1 MITMKEA
8 SQWFLERDNF
18 LILTHRSPDGDT
30 IGSAAGLCIALR
42 EQGKN
47 AFLLTNDEITE
58 SFLPYVAGLQSSDFK
73 YDFVVSTDIATEK
86 LFPDSAAP
94 FQGKVDLSIDHHSQ
108 REDFGKENCVY
119 SEKAATGEMI
129 YEIVAEWGP
138 VSKAVALPLYVAVA
152 TDTGCFVYG
161 NTTPECHRVAGDLI
175 ATGLDVRAINK
186 VHFQTVTLTRLRLE
200 AVLVNTMRL
209 YNNGSCA
216 IVCLTQAMIKELNA
230 NDHDL
235 EDISSFVGQIEGVTT
250 GITVREKD
258 GGFCRLSIRSN
269 PAVLK
274 ANAVCGKLG
283 GGGHDAASGA
293 SFTGTVE
300 ETVEA
305 IVSAIEEVQGEK
317 LVPVV

>member
-1 MITMKEA
+1 MTLKEA
-8 SQWFLERDNF
+8 SNWFLTKDNF

-30 IGSAAGLCIALR
+30 IGSASGLCIALR
-42 EQGKN
+42 EQGKT
-47 AFLLTNDEITE
+47 AFLLTNEEITTT
-58 SFLPYVAGLQSSDFK
+58 FLPYVEGLQSSDFK
-73 YDFVVSTDIATEK
+73 YDYVVSVDIAAEK
-86 LFPDSAAP
+86 LFPENAEV
-94 FQGKVDLSIDHHSQ
+94 FKGKVDLAIDHHSQ
-108 REDFGKENCVY
+108 REDFGIENCVY
-119 SEKAATGEMI
+119 SDKAATGEMI
-129 YEIVAEWGP
+129 YEIVEPWGP
-138 VSKAVALPLYVAVA
+138 LSQAVATPLYVAVS

-161 NTTPECHRVAGDLI
+161 NTTPDCHRVAGELI

-186 VHFQTVTLTRLRLE
+186 ILFQTVTLTRLRLQ
-200 AVLVNTMRL
+200 AKLVESMRL
-209 YNNGSCA
+209 YNQGSCA

-230 NDHDL
+230 TEHDL
-235 EDISSFVGQIEGVTT
+235 EDLSSFVGQIEGVAT
-250 GITVREKD
+250 GITVREKE

-305 IVSAIEEVQGEK
+305 IIKAIEEVQGQK
-317 LVPVV
+317 VIPVL